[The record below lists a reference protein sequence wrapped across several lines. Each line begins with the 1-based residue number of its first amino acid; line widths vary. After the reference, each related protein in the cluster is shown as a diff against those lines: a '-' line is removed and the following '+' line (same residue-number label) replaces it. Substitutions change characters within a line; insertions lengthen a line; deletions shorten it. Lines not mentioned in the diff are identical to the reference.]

1 LDGKIASHLGDSRWI
16 SNERSRRFVHR
27 LRHALDAIVVGV
39 GTVIADDPSLTSR
52 LAGKKASNPLRIIL
66 DTHLRSPLK
75 SQVVSQSKEVPTLIA
90 CGPEPYQKRRSA
102 LEARGV
108 EIVSLPL
115 TRGRVSLSALME
127 HLGNRD
133 ITSLLVSF
141 LCAKNHWWQ

>member
-90 CGPEPYQKRRSA
+90 CGPEPS
-102 LEARGV
+102 RGGDFIATAGAGTCFSV
-108 EIVSLPL
+108 C
-115 TRGRVSLSALME
+115 TCG
-127 HLGNRD
+127 
-133 ITSLLVSF
+133 TSRQS
-141 LCAKNHWWQ
+141 